1 MPIQKIRDTKLS
13 DNFVGLV
20 EIQQKNWQYMIESF
34 VGSTE
39 TFYLKEKIILK
50 ELKTLKEI
58 EKKYKIYRRMYNTI
72 YKAIS
77 KNFRE
82 YLWILEFDEVEE
94 LNLHPTSIF
103 YIQIVPTG
111 VRVDPTQN
119 LTVNWIIKQ

>member
-82 YLWILEFDEVEE
+82 HLWILEFDEVEE